1 VIRIIHFMHLSPE
14 NEPLGLVEEAQ
25 RRREHY
31 ARYIERRVE
40 EALER
45 PATAEEIER
54 QVERRVHERIAAE
67 INRRANER
75 LAKEL
80 WQIWRYDVPQ
90 GPPIGEILRAVA
102 RAAGVTA
109 AELAGPRRHSG
120 LVEARHVAVL
130 LVCELR
136 PDLSLPAIA
145 RAFAGLDL
153 EGIVE
158 ARKRARRRLADPA
171 SDSARW
177 HAAAEAAL
185 QGALKGGR

>member
-1 VIRIIHFMHLSPE
+1 MHFLPE
-14 NEPLGLVEEAQ
+14 NDPLGLVEEAQ

-40 EALER
+40 EAVER
-45 PATAEEIER
+45 PATEQEIER
-54 QVERRVHERIAAE
+54 EVERRVQERIAAE

-80 WQIWRYDVPQ
+80 WQMWRHDVPK
-90 GPPIGEILRAVA
+90 GPPIAEILRAVA

-109 AELAGPRRHSG
+109 IELAGPRRHSG
-120 LVEARHVAVL
+120 LIEARHVAVL

-136 PDLSLPAIA
+136 PDLSLAAVA
-145 RAFAGLDL
+145 RVFASLDA
-153 EGIVE
+153 EGIAE
-158 ARKRARRRLADPA
+158 ARKRARRRLTDPA

-177 HAAAEAAL
+177 HADAWAAM
-185 QGALKGGR
+185 QGAPKEAC

>member
-1 VIRIIHFMHLSPE
+1 MHLSPE

-25 RRREHY
+25 RRRERY
-31 ARYIERRVE
+31 ARYIERQVE

-45 PATAEEIER
+45 PLTAQEIER
-54 QVERRVHERIAAE
+54 QVERRVRERIAAE

-75 LAKEL
+75 LAREL
-80 WQIWRYDVPQ
+80 WQIWRYDVRQ

-102 RAAGVTA
+102 RAAKVTA
-109 AELAGPRRHSG
+109 VELAGPRRHSG

-136 PDLSLPAIA
+136 PDLSLAAIA
-145 RAFAGLDL
+145 RVFAGLDR
-153 EGIVE
+153 EGIAE

-177 HAAAEAAL
+177 HADAQTAL
-185 QGALKGGR
+185 QSMLKGGR

>member
-1 VIRIIHFMHLSPE
+1 MHFSPE
-14 NEPLGLVEEAQ
+14 NDSLGLVEEAQ
-25 RRREHY
+25 RRRQHY

-45 PATAEEIER
+45 PATEQEIEL
-54 QVERRVHERIAAE
+54 QVERRVQERIAAE

-75 LAKEL
+75 LAREL

-102 RAAGVTA
+102 RAARVTA
-109 AELAGPRRHSG
+109 AELTGPRRHSG

-136 PDLSLPAIA
+136 PDLSLTAIA
-145 RAFAGLDL
+145 RIFAGLDHR
-153 EGIVE
+153 GISE

-171 SDSARW
+171 SAQSRW
-177 HAAAEAAL
+177 HAEARAAL
-185 QGALKGGR
+185 QDAPKAGR